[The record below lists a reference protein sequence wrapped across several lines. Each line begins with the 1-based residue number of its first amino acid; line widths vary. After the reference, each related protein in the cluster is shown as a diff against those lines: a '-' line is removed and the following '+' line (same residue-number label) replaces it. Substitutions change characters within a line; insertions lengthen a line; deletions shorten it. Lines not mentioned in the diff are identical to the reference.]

1 MLTLRGPGGLS
12 TKFPATTDQPPLS
25 AHEALRELRIR
36 RRELVNSIGSL
47 KAYGF
52 DSIAKEDEAELKSLD
67 RKIFA
72 LQLKSGVTEDPV
84 DAA

>member
-1 MLTLRGPGGLS
+1 MVAWLSWLIEKPG
-12 TKFPATTDQPPLS
+12 ADQPALS

-36 RRELVNSIGSL
+36 RRELINTIGSL

-52 DSIAKEDEAELKSLD
+52 DSNAKEDEAELKSLD

-72 LQLKSGVTEDPV
+72 LQLKTGASEDPADV
-84 DAA
+84 A

>member
-1 MLTLRGPGGLS
+1 MVAWLSWLIEKPG
-12 TKFPATTDQPPLS
+12 ADQPALS

-36 RRELVNSIGSL
+36 RRELINNIDSL

-52 DSIAKEDEAELKSLD
+52 DSTAKEEEAELKSLD

-72 LQLKSGVTEDPV
+72 LQLKGGVSDDPL